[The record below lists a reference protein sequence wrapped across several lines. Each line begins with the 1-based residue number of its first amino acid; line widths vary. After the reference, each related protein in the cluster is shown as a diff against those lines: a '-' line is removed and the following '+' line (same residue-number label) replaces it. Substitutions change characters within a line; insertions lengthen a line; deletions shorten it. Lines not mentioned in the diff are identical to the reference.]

1 VEELTI
7 TRKVKV
13 IPVVK
18 PENRRT
24 KTTTHPVSIGEM
36 LTGFDRL
43 SEHPQR
49 NEIIKAVFSGF
60 VLDPYR

>member
-1 VEELTI
+1 MEELTI

-13 IPVVK
+13 TPVVK
-18 PENRRT
+18 SKKRP
-24 KTTTHPVSIGEM
+24 TTRPVSIGEM

-49 NEIIKAVFSGF
+49 NEILKAVFSGF
-60 VLDPYR
+60 ILDPYR